1 MAPDRLRSENEQPVN
16 GIERLLGMLLER
28 TKNLQEDV
36 TDMKITVDS
45 LRIKVSVGK
54 GMLLGASAIAG
65 LAGGTLGAKI
75 LTAIAAALPK

>member
-1 MAPDRLRSENEQPVN
+1 MAPDRLRTESEQPVN
-16 GIERLLGMLLER
+16 GIERILGMLLER

-36 TDMKITVDS
+36 TEVKTTVDS

-65 LAGGTLGAKI
+65 LAGGTLGAKV
-75 LTAIAAALPK
+75 LAALAAALPK